1 MNQAPDF
8 SSFVSPTSLPTTTP
22 APLHDIVGPVSFFPY
37 TPLQLFIAS
46 MVLLLLAGG
55 VFWGIKKW
63 KQQSPLTPREAA
75 LQALAEMRCKVIE
88 GSDHEFGI
96 LVSGLLRNYLGTVF
110 GLAAPRQT
118 TEEFL
123 ESLRDNSR
131 FTSEEQDSLKSFL
144 EQSDFLKFAGGRATE
159 ESRQAL
165 IGAAEHFVQGGV
177 NNTSEP
183 VK

>member
-37 TPLQLFIAS
+37 TPLQLLIAS

-75 LQALAEMRCKVIE
+75 LQALAEMRCKVME